1 LSAKQTLVKSIIFG
15 IIENMDNR
23 LYLDNC
29 SFNRPYDDQNLL
41 KNYLEAEAKTF
52 IQRKI
57 WQGTFELAWSYM
69 MDYEI
74 SFNPF
79 LDRKN
84 QILKWKEKAKVD
96 IDESEKI
103 ITMANNIMRK
113 NIKSKDALH
122 LACAIEAECKY
133 FITTDGKILNK
144 FIDNIIIVDPLN
156 FVRMLEV

>member
-1 LSAKQTLVKSIIFG
+1 V
-15 IIENMDNR
+15 ENVNNR

-29 SFNRPYDDQNLL
+29 SFNRPYDDQTIL

-52 IQRKI
+52 IQREI
-57 WQGTFELAWSYM
+57 LQETFELAWSYM

-79 LDRKN
+79 SDRKN
-84 QILKWKEKAKVD
+84 QILKWKEKAKIDV
-96 IDESEKI
+96 DESDKI
-103 ITMANNIMRK
+103 IIMANDIMKK

-133 FITTDGKILNK
+133 FITTDRRILNK
-144 FIDNIIIVDPLN
+144 LVDKIIIINPLN
-156 FVRMLEV
+156 FVGVLEE